1 MTLQNLTVHLRTL
14 PSFFA
19 QVTEART
26 SGIHSEVK
34 ILQHLRSRL
43 KGAALQ
49 AVSGALLS
57 GALLD
62 DVMSIITKR
71 FGNPRLVVKNVCDK
85 LLSRARVK
93 VSDVNDLTSF
103 SIDIDNTASVIK
115 ATGIPIRAR

>member
-1 MTLQNLTVHLRTL
+1 M
-14 PSFFA
+14 
-19 QVTEART
+19 
-26 SGIHSEVK
+26 K

-43 KGAALQ
+43 KGAALR

-115 ATGIPIRAR
+115 AMGYPSELDNLQSVFSLCSKLPTQTDINKW